1 MVELEENRTLVR
13 NLSKQLSMLQLA
25 LVVVTAV
32 SSGMAAFKAQLWVPM
47 TLALISLIE
56 FVMAYQQL
64 ESRLPAA
71 NATIATLTGL
81 LMKWDGLSLVQRRMP
96 NSKELIVRTTEDA
109 ILLQHNSFVAGAAN
123 ISGPGGDDDEDQHE
137 DGDEENAT
145 KKKTK

>member
-1 MVELEENRTLVR
+1 MPAAAAGDPGAC
-13 NLSKQLSMLQLA
+13 SLQLM
-25 LVVVTAV
+25 LMPL
-32 SSGMAAFKAQLWVPM
+32 S
-47 TLALISLIE
+47 
-56 FVMAYQQL
+56 
-64 ESRLPAA
+64 
-71 NATIATLTGL
+71 TIATLTGL

-123 ISGPGGDDDEDQHE
+123 MSGPGGDDDEDQHE

>member
-1 MVELEENRTLVR
+1 M
-13 NLSKQLSMLQLA
+13 
-25 LVVVTAV
+25 
-32 SSGMAAFKAQLWVPM
+32 
-47 TLALISLIE
+47 
-56 FVMAYQQL
+56 
-64 ESRLPAA
+64 PAA

-123 ISGPGGDDDEDQHE
+123 MSGPGGDDDEDQHE